1 MLNERMFLMDK
12 IVEILQSVRP
22 GIDVKSTALVDDEL
36 LDSFDIVTLVSELI
50 DTFDVEIS
58 VEDIIPDN
66 FNSVEAINKLIEGKK

>member
-1 MLNERMFLMDK
+1 MEK
-12 IVEILQSVRP
+12 IIEILQSVRP
-22 GIDVKSTALVDDEL
+22 GIDVTSHAIVDDEL

-50 DTFDVEIS
+50 DTFNVDIS

>member
-1 MLNERMFLMDK
+1 MNK

-22 GIDVKSTALVDDEL
+22 GIDINSYALVDDEL

-50 DTFDVEIS
+50 DTFNVDIS

>member
-1 MLNERMFLMDK
+1 MEE
-12 IVEILQSVRP
+12 IVEILQSIRP
-22 GIDVKSTALVDDEL
+22 GIDAKSTALVDDEL

-50 DTFDVEIS
+50 DTFNVDIS

>member
-1 MLNERMFLMDK
+1 MDK

-50 DTFDVEIS
+50 DTFNVDIS